1 MTWIW
6 PQKNWPHFSYK
17 SIFEL
22 DEKFVQN
29 AGILTGL
36 QEILDD
42 SVLMNIKI
50 EQLSEEA
57 FRTSEIE
64 GELLNRDS
72 VKLSIRKNIQ
82 KQEINWN
89 LKENNIAAVV
99 VDAQNSVEEPLS
111 QNLLFRWY
119 KMLMKNRHDLLNAE
133 GFRTHQ
139 DAMQIVSTATGE
151 VYYEA
156 PPSKQVPEEM
166 KIFIDWFNSSKE
178 LSPLVRAGIAHLHFV
193 MIHPFEDGNG
203 RISRLLAEKAL
214 AQYLKRPLTISIS
227 AAIQK
232 NRKKYYDALE
242 QANHSI
248 EIDNWLQYFAET
260 VIEAQ
265 ENLKKIVKFTVKK
278 SSFYNKFGN
287 FLNERQKKA
296 ITTIFKYGSFEF
308 VGGMSAEKYIAITG
322 TSRATATR
330 DLNDLVE
337 KGIMIKSGERRY
349 ARYQLNQKF

>member
-1 MTWIW
+1 MKWIW
-6 PQKNWPHFSYK
+6 QQKDWPHFSYK
-17 SIFEL
+17 SISEL
-22 DEKFVQN
+22 DEKFIQN

-36 QEILDD
+36 QESLDN
-42 SVLMNIKI
+42 SVLTNIKI

-64 GELLNRDS
+64 GELLNRNS

-82 KQEINWN
+82 KQEIDWN
-89 LKENNIAAVV
+89 LKENNIAAVI
-99 VDAQNSVEEPLS
+99 VDAQNSVEELLS
-111 QNLLFRWY
+111 QDLLFRWY
-119 KMLMKNRHDLLNAE
+119 KMLMKNRHDLLNTE

-139 DAMQIVSTATGE
+139 DAMQIISTSTGK

-166 KIFIDWFNSSKE
+166 KIFIDWFNSSKS
-178 LSPLVRAGIAHLHFV
+178 LSPLIRAGIAHLYFV

-214 AQYLKRPLTISIS
+214 AQYLRCPLTISIS

-242 QANHSI
+242 QANKSL
-248 EIDNWLQYFAET
+248 EISEWLQYFSET

-265 ENLKKIVKFTVKK
+265 ENLKAIVKFIVKK
-278 SSFYNKFGN
+278 TGFYNKFGN

-296 ITTIFKYGSFEF
+296 VATIFKYGSFEF
-308 VGGMSAEKYIAITG
+308 VGGMSAEKYVAITG

-337 KGIMIKSGERRY
+337 KGIMAKNGKQRY
-349 ARYQLNQKF
+349 TRYQLNRDF